1 MKKRTLTK
9 ALVLSLATTLTV
21 GTATVSTYA
30 ADASTISST
39 LSNVSIPS
47 ISGYSIGNSSL
58 DSQAKAALKSK
69 ATEIMN
75 SGKYVDA
82 TKSTYVKFNGSPVQK
97 VTYDGNAHGLSA
109 EIRAT
114 IGSAKVADANMFY
127 VGATEDGT
135 YYASAQAPTQ
145 PGFYY
150 VAAYY
155 AGSNEYYP
163 IIAYGIIV
171 IEPAKTPDKPVVDP
185 DPVDPT
191 PTPDPDTPDPT
202 PTPDP
207 DTPDPTPTPD
217 PGKDD
222 PTPNPNPGKDDPT
235 PNPGKDDPSDPGKTD
250 PTTPDSKDNTTKTN
264 TKKNTTATKTSTT
277 AKKADAAQQ
286 KKAPKT
292 ADTANYVWYM
302 VTLLAAGV
310 VSAVTLMMRKRR
322 K

>member
-47 ISGYSIGNSSL
+47 ISGYSIGNSAL

-114 IGSAKVADANMFY
+114 IGSAKVTDANMFY

-207 DTPDPTPTPD
+207 DTPTPTPDTPDPTPTPD

-222 PTPNPNPGKDDPT
+222 PTPN

-250 PTTPDSKDNTTKTN
+250 PTTPDSKDNTTNTN